1 MGDALGAAAAG
12 HPAEV
17 AGALRILREG
27 GNAVDAA
34 IAGAF
39 CAFVVEP
46 NNAGP
51 AGYGHLTAWLPGEQ
65 RFLTV
70 DHGPRAP
77 AAARD
82 DLFRLAGPHPSGRY
96 DWPGV
101 EARANEFGALAPGVP
116 GAVAG
121 LCAAHERAGRLPLDQ
136 LIAPAIEIAERGL
149 PVDWHLALT
158 IVQRLADIRAHPAAA
173 AFLLRDGDPPAAC
186 DDWGNG
192 ETLDTTA
199 LAATLRRV
207 AREGAAGFHE
217 GEVAEAIERAV
228 RTGGGILRA
237 ADLAAYRPRVVWE
250 TPTAYR
256 GRAVVTAEDDLG
268 HLILGILARFDL
280 PGLAP
285 GSAEA
290 LHLLAEA
297 FGHAFADGVTW
308 AGDPAAFPE
317 LSGNLRDP
325 GYAAER
331 AAALRPDRAA
341 PRPLEPGRPAAA
353 APPAGAGGTKGTTQ
367 IAVAD
372 DAGGMAVVIT
382 TIGQDFGG
390 LVYVPEV
397 GVMLNS
403 AMVNFDP
410 RPGRVNSI
418 APGRMPLFGVPA
430 TIAVED
436 GRAILACGGSGGYRI
451 TSSVISATVGVL
463 DHGLG
468 AESAVTAPRVW
479 CQGEETYVDARISAG
494 VRGELEALGH
504 AVIVQELTPAFEPFA
519 RVSLVT
525 AGADGTFE
533 AASDPGWHGAA
544 GVLPRP

>member
-1 MGDALGAAAAG
+1 MSDPRGAAAAG

-17 AGALRILREG
+17 AAALRILEEG

-51 AGYGHLTAWLPGEQ
+51 GGYGHLTAWLPGER

-77 AAARD
+77 TAAHPG
-82 DLFRLAGPHPSGRY
+82 LFPLEGPHPAGRY
-96 DWPGV
+96 DWP
-101 EARANEFGALAPGVP
+101 AAKDRANEFGALATGVP

-121 LCAAHERAGRLPLDQ
+121 LCAAHERAGRLPLAE
-136 LIAPAIEIAERGL
+136 LVAPAIELAERGL

-158 IVQRLADIRAHPAAA
+158 ILQRLADIRSQPAAA
-173 AFLLRDGDPPAAC
+173 AFLLRGGDPPPAC

-192 ETLDTTA
+192 TTLDTA
-199 LAATLRRV
+199 PLAATLRRI
-207 AREGAAGFHE
+207 AREGAAGFHR
-217 GEVAEAIERAV
+217 GDVADAIGRAV
-228 RTGGGILRA
+228 LASGGILRA
-237 ADLAAYRPRVVWE
+237 ADLAAYEPRVVWE
-250 TPTAYR
+250 QPTAYR
-256 GRAVVTAEDDLG
+256 GREVVTAEDDLG
-268 HLILGILARFDL
+268 HLVLGILANFDL
-280 PGLAP
+280 PSFGP
-285 GSAEA
+285 ESADT

-308 AGDPAAFPE
+308 AGDPAAFPD
-317 LSGNLRDP
+317 LSARLRDP
-325 GYAAER
+325 AYAAER
-331 AAALRPDRAA
+331 AAALRLDRAA
-341 PRPLEPGRPAAA
+341 PRPLEPGRAGS
-353 APPAGAGGTKGTTQ
+353 APPAGAGGVTGTTQ

-390 LVYVPEV
+390 LVYVPEA

-418 APGRMPLFGVPA
+418 APQRMPLFGVPA

-436 GRAILACGGSGGYRI
+436 GRAVLACGGSGGYRI
-451 TSSVISATVGVL
+451 TSSVVSATLAVL
-463 DHGLG
+463 DHGLN
-468 AESAVTAPRVW
+468 AEAAVSAPRVW
-479 CQGEETYVDARISAG
+479 CQGAETYVDARIDSSARAELG
-494 VRGELEALGH
+494 ARGHDL
-504 AVIVQELTPAFEPFA
+504 VVQELTPAYEPFA
-519 RVSLVT
+519 RVSVVT
-525 AGADGTFE
+525 ADAHGRLD

-544 GVLPRP
+544 GKLSRA

>member
-1 MGDALGAAAAG
+1 MGDGRGAVAAG

-17 AGALRILREG
+17 AAALRILGEG

-39 CAFVVEP
+39 CAFVAEP

-51 AGYGHLTAWLPGEQ
+51 AGYGHLTAWLPGPQ

-77 AAARD
+77 AAAVPG
-82 DLFRLAGPHPSGRY
+82 LFALEGPHPSGRY
-96 DWPGV
+96 DWPAV
-101 EARANEFGALAPGVP
+101 EERANELGALATGVP

-121 LCAAHERAGRLPLDQ
+121 LCAAHERAGSLPLAQ
-136 LIAPAIEIAERGL
+136 LVEPAIELAERGL
-149 PVDWHLALT
+149 PIDWHLALT
-158 IVQRLADIRAHPAAA
+158 IVQRLADIRSQPAAA
-173 AFLLRDGDPPAAC
+173 AFLLRDGDPPPAC

-192 ETLDTTA
+192 ETLDTSP
-199 LAATLRRV
+199 LAETLRRI
-207 AREGAAGFHE
+207 AGEGAAGFHR

-228 RTGGGILRA
+228 RAGGGILRA

-250 TPTAYR
+250 EPTAYR

-285 GSAEA
+285 GSAAA
-290 LHLLAEA
+290 LHLMAEA

-317 LSGNLRDP
+317 LSRNLRDP

-341 PRPLEPGRPAAA
+341 PRPLEPGRPAA

-390 LVYVPEV
+390 LVFVPEV

-418 APGRMPLFGVPA
+418 APSRMPLFGVPA

-436 GRAILACGGSGGYRI
+436 GRAVLACGGSGGYRI
-451 TSSVISATVGVL
+451 TSSVISATLAVL

-468 AESAVTAPRVW
+468 AEAAVAAPRVW
-479 CQGEETYVDARISAG
+479 CQGVETYVDARIPDA
-494 VRGELEALGH
+494 VRDELAALGH
-504 AVIVQELTPAFEPFA
+504 VVIVQELTPAFEPFA
-519 RVSLVT
+519 RVSIVT
-525 AGADGTFE
+525 AGADGSFE

-544 GVLPRP
+544 GVLSRA

>member
-1 MGDALGAAAAG
+1 MGNARGAAAAG

-17 AGALRILREG
+17 VAALRILEEG

-51 AGYGHLTAWLPGEQ
+51 AGYGHLTAWLPGEG

-77 AAARD
+77 AAART
-82 DLFRLAGPHPSGRY
+82 DLFALVGPHPSGRY
-96 DWPGV
+96 DWPAV
-101 EARANEFGALAPGVP
+101 EARANEFGALATGVP

-121 LCAAHERAGRLPLDQ
+121 LCAAHERAGSLPLAE
-136 LIAPAIEIAERGL
+136 LVAPAIEIAERGL

-158 IVQRLADIRAHPAAA
+158 IVQRLADIRSQPAAA
-173 AFLLRDGDPPAAC
+173 AFLLRDGDPPPAC

-192 ETLDTTA
+192 ETLDTA
-199 LAATLRRV
+199 KLAETLRRI
-207 AREGAAGFHE
+207 AREGAAGFH
-217 GEVAEAIERAV
+217 GGDVAAAIERAV
-228 RTGGGILRA
+228 RAGGGILSA
-237 ADLAAYRPRVVWE
+237 ADLAAYEPRVVWE
-250 TPTAYR
+250 QPTAYR
-256 GRAVVTAEDDLG
+256 GREVVTAEDDLG
-268 HLILGILARFDL
+268 HLILGILAHFDL
-280 PGLAP
+280 PGHGP
-285 GSAEA
+285 GSADT

-297 FGHAFADGVTW
+297 FGHMFADGVTW

-317 LSGNLRDP
+317 LSSELRSP
-325 GYAAER
+325 RYAAER
-331 AAALRPDRAA
+331 AAALRLDRAA
-341 PRPLEPGRPAAA
+341 PRPLEPGNPSA
-353 APPAGAGGTKGTTQ
+353 APPAGVGGTAGTTQ

-372 DAGGMAVVIT
+372 AAGGMAVVIT

-390 LVYVPEV
+390 LVYVPEA

-436 GRAILACGGSGGYRI
+436 GRAVLACGGSGGYRI
-451 TSSVISATVGVL
+451 TSSVISATLAVL
-463 DHGLG
+463 DHGLS
-468 AESAVTAPRVW
+468 AEAAVSAPRVW
-479 CQGEETYVDARISAG
+479 CQGAETYVDGRIDSSVRDELRAR
-494 VRGELEALGH
+494 GH
-504 AVIVQELTPAFEPFA
+504 DLVVQELTPAYEPFA
-519 RVSLVT
+519 RVSLVV
-525 AGADGTFE
+525 AGANGTFD
-533 AASDPGWHGAA
+533 AASDPRWHGAA
-544 GVLPRP
+544 GLSRA

>member
-17 AGALRILREG
+17 AAALRILGEG

-77 AAARD
+77 AAARA
-82 DLFRLAGPHPSGRY
+82 DLFRLMGPHPSGRY
-96 DWPGV
+96 DWPAV
-101 EARANEFGALAPGVP
+101 DARANEFGAFAPGVP

-121 LCAAHERAGRLPLDQ
+121 LCAAHDRAGKLPLDQ
-136 LIAPAIEIAERGL
+136 LLAPAIEIAERGL
-149 PVDWHLALT
+149 PVNWHLALT
-158 IVQRLADIRAHPAAA
+158 ILQRLSDIRAQPAAA
-173 AFLLRDGDPPAAC
+173 TFLLRDGDPPPAC
-186 DDWGNG
+186 DDWGSG
-192 ETLDTTA
+192 ETLDTA
-199 LAATLRRV
+199 PLAATLRRI
-207 AREGAAGFHE
+207 AREGARGFHT
-217 GEVAEAIERAV
+217 GAVAEAIERSV
-228 RTGGGILRA
+228 RAGGGILRA

-256 GRAVVTAEDDLG
+256 GRAVVMAEDDLG

-317 LSGNLRDP
+317 LSSGLRDP

-341 PRPLEPGRPAAA
+341 PRPLEPGRPAA

-468 AESAVTAPRVW
+468 AEAAVTAPRVW
-479 CQGEETYVDARISAG
+479 CQGEETYVDARIPAP
-494 VRGELEALGH
+494 VRDELEALGH

-525 AGADGTFE
+525 AGADGSFG